1 MYGRGKENGTTS
13 VKLANIKTQSNRVD
27 CGLYAIANA
36 TTIAS
41 REDPEDKLYKDK
53 EMRQHLIQCFK
64 AQILTLFPVH
74 EQKKRKNEVTSCC
87 LDRLNS
93 LLNHSN

>member
-13 VKLANIKTQSNRVD
+13 VKLANIKTQSNRLD

-41 REDPEDKLYKDK
+41 GEDP
-53 EMRQHLIQCFK
+53 R
-64 AQILTLFPVH
+64 TNSTRT
-74 EQKKRKNEVTSCC
+74 KKYGNTSY
-87 LDRLNS
+87 NAS
-93 LLNHSN
+93 EHKF